1 MKSKKID
8 WLIFAGFVC
17 LTFFLRFP
25 AFFQSG
31 IGPDES
37 IYLLMARSLTEGKA
51 PYTEFFDN
59 KPIGI
64 YVVFAL
70 ALLVFGKSVLSIRIA
85 AWISVS
91 ITSFLLYRIGKVIG
105 NDDHKVGLL
114 AGTFYSFLTLGSGG
128 ISSDTEIFFAP
139 FVVFAFS
146 LLFFRLVN
154 PEEPH
159 YQNKVTLFIIGL
171 LMGIALQIKQVVLFE
186 FISIVI
192 LVGVNLYGRYRP
204 NINLFI
210 KEYFKDSIILV
221 LGFFILFI
229 FVVIYYI
236 LNGHFDDFVY
246 ANFSA
251 NLVRVGDQQWSIIN
265 FGIGFLIQFKTNL
278 ILWIALF
285 LLPLY
290 WLSSQDRN
298 PEERKHLTYLI
309 IWFSMAFL
317 GVCSPKSFYVHYFLQ
332 LLPSLCLLSSYLI
345 IKTIWSAREIGTTRR
360 FLILAL
366 ILLTPLF
373 NIVYPYLKLGTKS
386 VYFRFVKGI
395 SNWGDDPAI
404 VANYLKKR
412 VKPEDYIYVV
422 DYLSVIYFLVPAKI
436 PTKYAYPPFLNS
448 DLAKVAGSNPVQ
460 ELRSILEKKPVYIIK
475 FKQDKIG
482 NDPFYSELEESLN
495 RDYALDK
502 GFPVAADIFVDEEKD
517 TKILELYKLKSNL
530 KK

>member
-85 AWISVS
+85 AWIAVS

-159 YQNKVTLFIIGL
+159 YQNKVTLLIIGL

-186 FISIVI
+186 FIGIVI
-192 LVGVNLYGRYRP
+192 LVGVNLYSRYRH
-204 NINLFI
+204 NISFFI
-210 KEYFKDSIILV
+210 KECFKGYIILV
-221 LGFFILFI
+221 LGFFTPFI
-229 FVVIYYI
+229 CVIIYYI
-236 LNGHFDDFVY
+236 LNGHFDAFAY

-251 NLVRVGDQQWSIIN
+251 NLVRVGDQKWSIIN
-265 FGIGFLIQFKTNL
+265 FGIGFLIQVKTNL
-278 ILWIALF
+278 ILWIALC

-309 IWFSMAFL
+309 IWFAMAFL
-317 GVCSPKSFYVHYFLQ
+317 GVCAPKSFYVHYFLQ

-360 FLILAL
+360 LLILAL
-366 ILLTPLF
+366 ILVTPLL
-373 NIVYPYLKLGTKS
+373 NIVYPYLKVGTKS

-404 VANYLKKR
+404 VANYLKKQ
-412 VKPEDYIYVV
+412 VKSEDYIYVV

-460 ELRSILEKKPVYIIK
+460 ELRSILAKKPVYIIK
-475 FKQDKIG
+475 YKQNGIG
-482 NDPFYSELEESLN
+482 SDPFYKELEESLKKN
-495 RDYALDK
+495 YAWEKEFIVTADAFLD
-502 GFPVAADIFVDEEKD
+502 DEKA
-517 TKILELYKLKSNL
+517 TKSLELYRLKPNL